1 MPQPY
6 DYTSQFGGNQ
16 SPAASFLGG
25 LEAGTKVAGL
35 QQQQQARDLALQ
47 RQQQMQSELATLSRN
62 PSPQAI
68 AAMSVKYPELSEQFK
83 RSYDMMAP
91 EAQRNDLSHMAQ
103 VYSAVQTGRS
113 DLAVQM
119 LANRAQA
126 LENSGAPAAQIQAAR
141 TMAQWVQQHP
151 ESFRASSG
159 LMLASAL
166 GPEKFA
172 STFETLNKVSNDT
185 AMQPLKLARERAET
199 TNINSQIADR
209 AARLRLDAD
218 KLSSETQ
225 TKLLELNQKFGE
237 LKDDARKLVNDNVV
251 ASTASEQSAGD
262 MLDLARRFDE
272 AGGGNGSMGTMDEA
286 WKKLSGRQDGFTS
299 LRQEYLR
306 LRNGAVLKMLP
317 PGPATDKDITQ
328 ALSSF
333 PPETADS
340 KYLGSFLRGMAKL
353 QQQDAAVS
361 AARAEWVGAVGHLG
375 KPKQDIEVEGI
386 RVPAGTAFPE
396 FARQFVQR
404 MADNRAAAQ
413 QAPAQTQQRSY
424 MRHAGGQ

>member
-172 STFETLNKVSNDT
+172 STFETLN
-185 AMQPLKLARERAET
+185 
-199 TNINSQIADR
+199 
-209 AARLRLDAD
+209 
-218 KLSSETQ
+218 
-225 TKLLELNQKFGE
+225 
-237 LKDDARKLVNDNVV
+237 
-251 ASTASEQSAGD
+251 
-262 MLDLARRFDE
+262 
-272 AGGGNGSMGTMDEA
+272 
-286 WKKLSGRQDGFTS
+286 
-299 LRQEYLR
+299 
-306 LRNGAVLKMLP
+306 
-317 PGPATDKDITQ
+317 
-328 ALSSF
+328 
-333 PPETADS
+333 
-340 KYLGSFLRGMAKL
+340 
-353 QQQDAAVS
+353 
-361 AARAEWVGAVGHLG
+361 
-375 KPKQDIEVEGI
+375 
-386 RVPAGTAFPE
+386 
-396 FARQFVQR
+396 
-404 MADNRAAAQ
+404 
-413 QAPAQTQQRSY
+413 
-424 MRHAGGQ
+424 